1 MLEVGTR
8 DTEMKDLITG
18 INKILTKQRKT
29 RFVDM

>member
-8 DTEMKDLITG
+8 DSEMKDLKTG